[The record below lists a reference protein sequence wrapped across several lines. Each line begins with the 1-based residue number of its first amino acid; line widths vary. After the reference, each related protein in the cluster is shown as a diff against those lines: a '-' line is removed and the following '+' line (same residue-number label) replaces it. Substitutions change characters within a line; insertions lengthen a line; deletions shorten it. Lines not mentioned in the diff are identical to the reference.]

1 MFSRG
6 QLIFALIFFVTFV
19 LGIILAYRKDKGDNK
34 IMFKGS
40 YKVLLFALFIF
51 FALYGLVKL
60 KHFLVP

>member
-1 MFSRG
+1 MFSKG
-6 QLIFALIFFVTFV
+6 QIVFAFIFFVMFII
-19 LGIILAYRKDKGDNK
+19 GIIWAYRKDKIHNK